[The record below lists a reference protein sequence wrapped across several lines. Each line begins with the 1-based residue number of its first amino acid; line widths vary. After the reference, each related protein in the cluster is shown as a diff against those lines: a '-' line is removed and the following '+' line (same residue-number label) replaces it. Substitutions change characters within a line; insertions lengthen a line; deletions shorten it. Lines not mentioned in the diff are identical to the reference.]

1 MIKAIFFD
9 VDGTL
14 VSFKT
19 HSTLPSTK
27 EAISRLKEN
36 GIKCFV
42 ATGRSFKAIKE
53 MPVKDI
59 HFDGYL
65 TLTGQLGLSD
75 NGEIIY
81 EIPFDEKM
89 TRAIIDVFYEKKI
102 PLMITEKERVYH
114 NFIDDRVMETF
125 TLLNARDNIAPV
137 DDYHG
142 DHIYQAMTYIRPYS
156 DDTFYK
162 EVFPKKGLRFTSW
175 FNGCVDIFSDNEGK
189 VEGIKRILDLYGI
202 KKEET
207 MAIGDGDN
215 DIDMLKYCKVAVAMG
230 NATDKVK
237 SMADYVA
244 ADVDDD
250 GIFKAMQHYDLL

>member
-156 DDTFYK
+156 DDTFYNT
-162 EVFPKKGLRFTSW
+162 EAIRNVVNSGW
-175 FNGCVDIFSDNEGK
+175 FMTILWVNNIAIYVTNLFYFAGIIDSKRDMLVKISFGIFSILSTVLINVQIVNLVAGLF
-189 VEGIKRILDLYGI
+189 GII
-202 KKEET
+202 
-207 MAIGDGDN
+207 
-215 DIDMLKYCKVAVAMG
+215 
-230 NATDKVK
+230 
-237 SMADYVA
+237 
-244 ADVDDD
+244 
-250 GIFKAMQHYDLL
+250 